1 MADPIW
7 CQKIQKVAK
16 FKKKSV
22 LKIPDSKS
30 ELKSE
35 INNKIKKNKK
45 IKIKKIKIKNKK
57 PVWQTNIQISK
68 FVWI

>member
-7 CQKIQKVAK
+7 SQKIQKVAK
-16 FKKKSV
+16 FRKKSV
-22 LKIPDSKS
+22 LKILDSKS

-35 INNKIKKNKK
+35 IKNKINKN
-45 IKIKKIKIKNKK
+45 KKIKIKNKK